1 MSVTFKNETVS
12 KHRELADVIKGNLT
26 VDGTVIKEKEAHLA
40 YNSSLPEGLTPETVK
55 AVAKHNAN
63 FIKAAH
69 VAIGETAASV
79 FTKDKA
85 ADKITGQLGFNAPS
99 DSLHFTAER
108 SRVYP
113 NPQAGE
119 GEPTKVT
126 KHLVLTMT
134 DDIRGQSV
142 KSLRDAMSE
151 EFKNQFC

>member
-1 MSVTFKNETVS
+1 MTVTFKNETVA
-12 KHRELADVIKGNLT
+12 KHRDLANIIKNTLT

-40 YNSSLPEGLTPETVK
+40 YNQSLPEGLTPDTVK
-55 AVAKHNAN
+55 AVAKHNAS

-69 VAIGETAASV
+69 VAVGETAAGI
-79 FTKDKA
+79 FKKDKTVEKVSA
-85 ADKITGQLGFNAPS
+85 HLGYNAPS
-99 DSLHFTAER
+99 DSIDFTAER
-108 SRVYP
+108 TRVYP

-134 DDIRGQSV
+134 DDIRGKSV

-151 EFKNQFC
+151 EFKNQFI

>member
-1 MSVTFKNETVS
+1 MTVNFKNEAVG
-12 KHRELADVIKGNLT
+12 KHREMADVIKGNL
-26 VDGTVIKEKEAHLA
+26 VVEGTVIKEKEEHMA
-40 YNSSLPEGLTPETVK
+40 YNATLPEGLTPDTVK

-63 FIKAAH
+63 FIKASY
-69 VAIGETAASV
+69 VAVGETAAGV
-79 FTKDKA
+79 FVKDKA
-85 ADKITGQLGFNAPS
+85 TDKVTAQLGYNAPS
-99 DSLHFTAER
+99 DSLQFTAER

-126 KHLVLTMT
+126 KNLVLTMT